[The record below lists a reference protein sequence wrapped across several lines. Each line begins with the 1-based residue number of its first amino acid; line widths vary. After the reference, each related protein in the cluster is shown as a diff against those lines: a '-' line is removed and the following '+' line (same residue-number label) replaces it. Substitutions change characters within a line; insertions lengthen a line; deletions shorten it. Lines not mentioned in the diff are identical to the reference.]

1 MHRIPL
7 VIPFFLLAC
16 LPAAAQTKFACEISG
31 DKLSIRVL
39 VTNPYDQE
47 THCQVNCHFNAPGGG
62 TISSSCGKTV
72 PAKAADFLL
81 CAQERQNKGPYGAM
95 LASSNAECTK
105 PLSDA
110 ERQKE
115 DEDDDALIEKL
126 QKDGQDALKRLQ
138 KGN

>member
-1 MHRIPL
+1 MRSILLPL
-7 VIPFFLLAC
+7 AALLLA
-16 LPAAAQTKFACEISG
+16 LPATAQTKFACQISD
-31 DKLSIRVL
+31 DKLSVRVM

-72 PAKAADFLL
+72 PGKAVDFLL
-81 CAQERQNKGPYGAM
+81 CAQERQNKGAYGAM
-95 LASSNAECTK
+95 LSSSNAECVKQLT
-105 PLSDA
+105 DA

-115 DEDDDALIEKL
+115 DEDNDALIQKL

>member
-1 MHRIPL
+1 MRRIAL
-7 VIPFFLLAC
+7 VFLFFL
-16 LPAAAQTKFACEISG
+16 PALSATAQTRFACEVSS

-81 CAQERQNKGPYGAM
+81 CAQERQNKGAYGAM
-95 LASSNAECTK
+95 LASSNAECVK

-126 QKDGQDALKRLQ
+126 QKEGQDALKRLQ

>member
-1 MHRIPL
+1 MRR
-7 VIPFFLLAC
+7 VLLLPIFVLFA
-16 LPAAAQTKFACEISG
+16 LPATAQTKFACQ
-31 DKLSIRVL
+31 LSDDRLSVRLL

-47 THCQVNCHFNAPGGG
+47 THCQVNCHFNSPGGG

-72 PAKAADFLL
+72 PGKAVDFLL
-81 CAQERQNKGPYGAM
+81 CAQERQNKGTYGAM
-95 LASSNAECTK
+95 LSSSNAECVKQLT
-105 PLSDA
+105 DA

-115 DEDDDALIEKL
+115 DEDDDALIQKL

>member
-1 MHRIPL
+1 MRMFL
-7 VIPFFLLAC
+7 VTLVLLSA
-16 LPAAAQTKFACEISG
+16 LPVSAQTKFACELSD
-31 DKLSIRVL
+31 DKRSVRLL

-72 PAKAADFLL
+72 PGKAVDFLL
-81 CAQERQNKGPYGAM
+81 CAQERQNKGLYGAM
-95 LASSNAECTK
+95 LSSSNAECVKQLT
-105 PLSDA
+105 DA

-115 DEDDDALIEKL
+115 DEDDDALIQKL